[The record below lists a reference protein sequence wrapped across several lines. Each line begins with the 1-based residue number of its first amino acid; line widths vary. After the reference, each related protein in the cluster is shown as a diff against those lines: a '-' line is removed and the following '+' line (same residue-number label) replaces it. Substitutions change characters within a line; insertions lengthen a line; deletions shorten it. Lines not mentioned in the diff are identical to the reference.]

1 MQNGFI
7 TIPRVILKYEIFQDL
22 DALGFYTRLKCD
34 LRFREAYIDGVEV
47 GVNSILISKPELAKR
62 TNMTVAKVKRLLK
75 NFQELGGIRCEN
87 IRNKYTL
94 ITFLPPFLADGPDD
108 KGGNGN
114 PPPVTAQEEEY
125 NEFSGNKAPCEK
137 PYKEREAAVLSE
149 RGELKAYGR
158 FRNIYLSDEEYLSLK
173 NDYHFTDRV
182 IEKLSAYLEGH
193 PEKSECN
200 HYAQLY
206 RWLCNERERF
216 AADNALGA
224 MNGSSGNANNY
235 TPDPNASYD
244 LLRAEERARKS
255 VPKQIRFR
263 DGRVIDVKKLDD
275 VQ

>member
-34 LRFREAYIDGVEV
+34 LRFRESYIDGVEV
-47 GVNSILISKPELAKR
+47 GVNSILISKPELARR

-75 NFQELGGIRCEN
+75 NFQEIGGIRCEN

-125 NEFSGNKAPCEK
+125 NEVFGNKAPRERNK
-137 PYKEREAAVLSE
+137 AEREAAVLSE
-149 RGELKAYGR
+149 RGELKAYGK
-158 FRNIYLSDEEYLSLK
+158 FMNIYLSDEEYLSLR
-173 NDYHFTDRV
+173 NDYKLTDRV
-182 IEKLSAYLEGH
+182 IEKLSAYLKNN

-206 RWLCNERERF
+206 RWLWNEIERF
-216 AADNALGA
+216 QADNALDA
-224 MNGSSGNANNY
+224 MNGSNGNTNNY

-244 LLRAEERARKS
+244 LQRAEQRAWES
-255 VPKQIRFR
+255 VPKF
-263 DGRVIDVKKLDD
+263 KKKRER
-275 VQ
+275 